1 MHPAVLVLMA
11 AIAFVSIQD
20 LLGGVV
26 NFDGVVL
33 ANNYRGQTIQVRS
46 GQVVRATFTPSV
58 DPSAISLSSDSVRWT
73 GATGLNSSHKAI
85 AQADFK
91 AVHPGLTTIKIRGID
106 TWQFGPRYTVYDVL
120 VRGRIQPYDL
130 ALSEA
135 AISWSNWSYSGF
147 ALRVGDDIVV
157 AYRDG
162 QVLTTDSS
170 VVMPTL
176 RIVVGDPSGMMTF
189 RAIRAGTVQI
199 GLHRGDGYWLPATIV
214 VSNSSTRFDVAT
226 NDRNA
231 SKVVQ
236 IRVGQ
241 SLGVTLT
248 GAPKYQPWSVTADQ
262 TGIWQLIDP
271 ESIGRESPRS
281 FGFQAVKPGRQEIL
295 FRAQPIGCF
304 GQTCADET
312 RSIQLSLEVTS

>member
-1 MHPAVLVLMA
+1 M
-11 AIAFVSIQD
+11 
-20 LLGGVV
+20 
-26 NFDGVVL
+26 
-33 ANNYRGQTIQVRS
+33 
-46 GQVVRATFTPSV
+46 RATFTPSV

-248 GAPKYQPWSVTADQ
+248 GAHKYQPWSVTADQ
-262 TGIWQLIDP
+262 TGI
-271 ESIGRESPRS
+271 
-281 FGFQAVKPGRQEIL
+281 
-295 FRAQPIGCF
+295 
-304 GQTCADET
+304 
-312 RSIQLSLEVTS
+312 